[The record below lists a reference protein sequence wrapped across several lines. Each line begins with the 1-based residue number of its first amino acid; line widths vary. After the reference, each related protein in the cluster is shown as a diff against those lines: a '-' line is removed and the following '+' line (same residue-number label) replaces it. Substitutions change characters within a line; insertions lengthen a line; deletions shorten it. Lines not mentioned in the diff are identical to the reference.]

1 MTGQTVSH
9 YEILDKL
16 GSGGMGVVYRARDL
30 KLDRTVALKFL
41 SSARSMGAEEHKRFV
56 REAKAASALD
66 HPNIGVVFEI
76 DETPDG
82 QTFIAM
88 AYYAGETL
96 KQKMAACPALDQNLG
111 FAIQIAQG
119 LAKAHSQGIIH
130 RDIKPA
136 NIIVT
141 GDGVPKIID
150 FGLAMVSDATVS
162 MAATVQG
169 TPAYMSPEQAVGEEV
184 DARTDLWALGVP
196 LLVFWLSRPPLER
209 IAEVERLRREYVE
222 RLRGTHADG
231 VSEGLRG
238 SLRLIERSEC

>member
-1 MTGQTVSH
+1 MIGQRVSH

-41 SSARSMGAEEHKRFV
+41 SSELSMSAEERNRFV

-66 HPNIGVVFEI
+66 HPNIGVVFDI

-96 KQKMAACPALDQNLG
+96 KQRMAARPALDQNIG
-111 FAIQIAQG
+111 VAIQVAQG

-130 RDIKPA
+130 RDIKPS

-141 GDGVPKIID
+141 SDGVAKIID
-150 FGLAMVSDATVS
+150 FGLAMASDATLS
-162 MAATVQG
+162 LAAAARG
-169 TPAYMSPEQAVGEEV
+169 TPAICRPTSRRGGG
-184 DARTDLWALGVP
+184 RCTDGRLGVGASTRP
-196 LLVFWLSRPPLER
+196 GPDSRPGRR
-209 IAEVERLRREYVE
+209 IPCTA
-222 RLRGTHADG
+222 GW
-231 VSEGLRG
+231 
-238 SLRLIERSEC
+238 